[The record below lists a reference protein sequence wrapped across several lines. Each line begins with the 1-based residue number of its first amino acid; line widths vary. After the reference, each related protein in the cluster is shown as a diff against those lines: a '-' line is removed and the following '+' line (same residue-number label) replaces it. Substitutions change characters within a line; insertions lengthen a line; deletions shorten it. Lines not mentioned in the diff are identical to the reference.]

1 MSTASEPAFTRA
13 QVEQAANAGA
23 DLVRDGLDIGDR
35 DTDLINLVVNATLTM
50 LDEPGVSDLDDVIRR
65 CYETEPAEVRGWWN
79 GW

>member
-1 MSTASEPAFTRA
+1 MSTANEPAFTRA

-35 DTDLINLVVNATLTM
+35 DTDLINLVVNAALTM
-50 LDEPGVSDLDDVIRR
+50 LDEPGISDLDDVIRR